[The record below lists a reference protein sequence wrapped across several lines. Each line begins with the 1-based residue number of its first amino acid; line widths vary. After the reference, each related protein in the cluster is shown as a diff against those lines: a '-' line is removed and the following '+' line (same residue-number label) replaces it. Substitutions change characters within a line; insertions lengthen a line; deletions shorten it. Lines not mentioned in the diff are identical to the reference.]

1 MNTGVER
8 ELARLGELV
17 DGWMRQAVAAHVS
30 ANAER
35 LGAML
40 EYHLGWRDIDLL
52 PLSAPVNAGKRLRPA
67 LTLLV
72 SQAVCGEITPLARN
86 AAVAVELVHNFSL
99 VHDDI
104 QDHSQLRR
112 HRQTV
117 WSRWGMP
124 QAINVGDALFALAL
138 LTVVEDG
145 SSTAA
150 GLATELNLAA
160 LRLAEGQFL
169 DIELQAGG
177 TPATLEAYESM
188 VTRKTGG
195 LFACA
200 ARLGALAAGASASTC
215 DAYAAFGLELG
226 IAFQEQ
232 DDVLGVWG
240 RSAET
245 GKPDAADIVERKR
258 GLPASIALS
267 RADAPE
273 WLRLAYTESGEAP
286 DAATVERV
294 VAHFDALD
302 LRTGVERRVER
313 RYRTALDWLEAAAP
327 RAPAASY
334 LAAICEALVS
344 RRA

>member
-1 MNTGVER
+1 MTAGVDR

-30 ANAER
+30 AHAER

-40 EYHLGWRDIDLL
+40 DYHLGWRDLDLR
-52 PLSAPVNAGKRLRPA
+52 PLDRPANAGKRLRPA

-72 SQAVCGEITPLARN
+72 SEAVCGEITPLARN

-104 QDHSQLRR
+104 QDRSELRR

-138 LTVVEDG
+138 LSVVQDG

-150 GLATELNLAA
+150 ELAAQLNLAA
-160 LRLAEGQFL
+160 LQLAEGQFL

-188 VTRKTGG
+188 IARKTGA

-200 ARLGALAAGASASTC
+200 ARLGAMAAGAPADRC
-215 DAYAAFGLELG
+215 NAYAAFGLELG

-245 GKPDAADIVERKR
+245 GKPDAADVIERKR

-267 RADAPE
+267 RADAPD
-273 WLRLAYTESGEAP
+273 WLRSAFAQNEHAP
-286 DAATVERV
+286 DAATVERI
-294 VAHFDALD
+294 VAHFDRLE
-302 LRTGVERRVER
+302 LRTAVERRVER
-313 RYRTALDWLEAAAP
+313 RYRAALDWLESAAP
-327 RAPAASY
+327 RAPAAGY
-334 LAAICEALVS
+334 LAAICEGLVS